1 MKYIYSLRNAID
13 ELISQN
19 NAYVIGE
26 DIMEPYGGA
35 FKVTKGLSDKY
46 PDNIIGV
53 PMSEQGFTAL
63 SVGMA
68 LMGDYVIEEIMFGDF
83 ITLTADQLINHA
95 AKFNDLYGKKMHLV
109 VRTPSGGYRGYGA
122 THSQSLEK
130 MFLGIPGLKVIAANI
145 FTDVGCLLKKALND
159 GIPTLF
165 IENKL
170 DYPKELI
177 LEDFDIFERTES
189 DGNVRLSIK
198 GENPEIS
205 IITYGGI
212 SGMVVNTA
220 KKLMFNDE
228 IAADVIVVSDI
239 SESIMKSSVCGLIRT
254 NKIILTEESTGGF
267 GFSAQ
272 AAAELCMANKS
283 AVVLTSSECS
293 IPSAEIAEHDVLIQ
307 EEDIYNEVIS
317 HLS

>member
-1 MKYIYSLRNAID
+1 MKYINSLRSAID
-13 ELISQN
+13 DLISHK

-46 PDNIIGV
+46 PENIIGV

-68 LMGDYVIEEIMFGDF
+68 LMGEYVLEEIMFGDF
-83 ITLTADQLINHA
+83 ITLAADQLINHA
-95 AKFNDLYGKKMHLV
+95 AKFNDLYGQKLHLV

-130 MFLGIPGLKVIAANI
+130 IFLGVPGLRVIAAN
-145 FTDVGCLLKKALND
+145 TYSDVGKLLKKTIEE
-159 GIPTLF
+159 GKPSLF

-177 LEDFDIFERTES
+177 LGDFDIFERKEIN
-189 DGNVRLSIK
+189 GNVRISVK
-198 GENPEIS
+198 DEMPEITVV
-205 IITYGGI
+205 TYGGI
-212 SGMVVNTA
+212 SSMAVEAA
-220 KKLMFNDE
+220 KKMMFNEE
-228 IAADVIVVSDI
+228 IAVDVIIVSDI
-239 SESIMKSSVCGLIRT
+239 SDSVMKSSVFEMLRT
-254 NKIILTEESTGGF
+254 DSVILAEESTGGF
-267 GFSAQ
+267 GFAAQ
-272 AAAELCMANKS
+272 AASELAANKKKVS
-283 AVVLTSSECS
+283 VLTSAECS
-293 IPSAEIAEHDVLIQ
+293 IPSAELAEHDVLVQ
-307 EEDIYNEVIS
+307 PEDLYNAIVS

>member
-1 MKYIYSLRNAID
+1 MKYIFSLRNAID
-13 ELISQN
+13 ELIAQK

-35 FKVTKGLSDKY
+35 FKVTKGLSDKF

-68 LMGDYVIEEIMFGDF
+68 LMGEYVIEEIMFGDF

-95 AKFNDLYGKKMHLV
+95 AKFSDLYGQEMHLV

-130 MFLGIPGLKVIAANI
+130 MFLGIPGLRVVAANV
-145 FTDVGCLLKKALND
+145 FTDVGCLLKKALEE
-159 GIPTLF
+159 GKPTLF
-165 IENKL
+165 VENKL
-170 DYPKELI
+170 DYPKELV
-177 LEDFDIFERTES
+177 LDDFDIFERTER
-189 DGNVRLSIK
+189 DGAVRISVK
-198 GENPEIS
+198 GEKPEITV
-205 IITYGGI
+205 ITYGGI
-212 SGMVVNTA
+212 SSMAVNTA
-220 KKLMFNDE
+220 KKLMFNEE

-239 SESIMKSSVCGLIRT
+239 SESIMKSSAFGLIRT
-254 NKIILTEESTGGF
+254 DKIVLTEESAGGF

-272 AAAELCMANKS
+272 AAAELCAAKKS
-283 AVVLTSSECS
+283 AAVLTSALSS
-293 IPSAEIAEHDVLIQ
+293 IPSAELAEHDVLVQ
-307 EEDIYNEVIS
+307 EEDIYDAVIS

>member
-1 MKYIYSLRNAID
+1 MKYIYSLRSAID
-13 ELISQN
+13 DLISQK

-35 FKVTKGLSDKY
+35 FKVTKGLSEKY
-46 PDNIIGV
+46 PDNIIGM
-53 PMSEQGFTAL
+53 PMSEQGFTAI

-68 LMGDYVIEEIMFGDF
+68 LMGEYVIDEIMFGDF
-83 ITLTADQLINHA
+83 ITLTADQLVNHA
-95 AKFNDLYGKKMHLV
+95 AKFNDLYGQKMHLV

-130 MFLGIPGLKVIAANI
+130 MFLGIPGLKVVAANI
-145 FTDVGCLLKKALND
+145 YSDVGNLLKNTIEEGK
-159 GIPTLF
+159 PTLF

-177 LEDFDIFERTES
+177 LDNFDVFERTEMY
-189 DGNVRLSIK
+189 GNVRIEVK
-198 GENPEIS
+198 DEIPEFT

-212 SGMVVNTA
+212 SSIAVESA
-220 KKLMFNDE
+220 RKLMFDEE
-228 IAADVIVVSDI
+228 IAVDVIVVTNI
-239 SESIMKSSVCGLIRT
+239 SEKLTDSFVQNMLRTDNVLIV
-254 NKIILTEESTGGF
+254 EESTGGY

-272 AAAELCMANKS
+272 VAAELACKNKN
-283 AVVLTSSECS
+283 VHILTSSESS
-293 IPSAEIAEHDVLIQ
+293 IPSAEIAENDVLVQ
-307 EEDIYNEVIS
+307 MEDIYNTIIS

>member
-13 ELISQN
+13 ELISQK

-83 ITLTADQLINHA
+83 ITLAADQLINHA
-95 AKFNDLYGKKMHLV
+95 AKFHDLYGQEMHLV

-130 MFLGIPGLKVIAANI
+130 MFLGIAGLRVVAANI
-145 FTDVGCLLKKALND
+145 FTDVGCLLKKALE
-159 GIPTLF
+159 GGKPTLF

-170 DYPKELI
+170 DYPKELV
-177 LEDFDIFERTES
+177 LQDFDIFERTES
-189 DGNVRLSIK
+189 DGAVRLSITNEK
-198 GENPEIS
+198 PEIS
-205 IITYGGI
+205 IVTYGGI
-212 SGMVVNTA
+212 SAMAVNTA
-220 KKLMFNDE
+220 KKLMFEEE
-228 IAADVIVVSDI
+228 IAADVIVVSDL
-239 SESIMKSSVCGLIRT
+239 SESLVNSSAFGLIRT
-254 NKIILTEESTGGF
+254 EKILLLEESTGGF

-272 AAAELCMANKS
+272 AAAELGAAKKR
-283 AVVLTSSECS
+283 AAVLTSSESS
-293 IPSAEIAEHDVLIQ
+293 IPSAELAERDVLVQ
-307 EEDIYNEVIS
+307 EKDVFNAVIS
-317 HLS
+317 LLG